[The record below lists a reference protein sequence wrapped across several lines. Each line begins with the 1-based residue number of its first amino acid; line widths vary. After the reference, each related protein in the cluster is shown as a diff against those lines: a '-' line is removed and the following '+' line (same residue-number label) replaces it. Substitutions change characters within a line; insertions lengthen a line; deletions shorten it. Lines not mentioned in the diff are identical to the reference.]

1 MKWISGF
8 YQQFRMTLS
17 TAVKTFIAEKYLRYS
32 ASLSYHTIF
41 SLAPL
46 LIITI
51 SLCGYFFGQQA
62 MEGKI
67 YTELR
72 TQIGEVA
79 ATQVEQ
85 TIRQVVTAQGSFLAT
100 VLGGIA
106 FVLGITGVYSDVQV
120 SINRIWM
127 LKTRPK
133 QNFRKYLFKRII
145 SFVLFCGIGFILVLS
160 VIINWLIAIF
170 GNYLDPFFAGA
181 GVYMVFAIN
190 RIAIIGIV
198 SMLVTF
204 MFKYLPDGTVKWGDA
219 VKGAV
224 FTSILFMLGKAGIG
238 YYLVHSNVASMY
250 GAAGSL
256 VVLLLWIYYT
266 SIIIYFGATFTKVYA
281 YLYGGKIIPASY
293 ALFYKMNEIQPD

>member
-1 MKWISGF
+1 MEWISGF
-8 YQQFRMTLS
+8 YQQFRVTFS
-17 TAVKTFIAEKYLRYS
+17 TTVKTFIAEKYLRYS

-79 ATQVEQ
+79 ATQIQQ

-100 VLGGIA
+100 VLGVFA
-106 FVLGITGVYSDVQV
+106 FVLGIAGVYSDVQD
-120 SINRIWM
+120 SINQIWM
-127 LKTRPK
+127 LKTRPR

-145 SFVLFCGIGFILVLS
+145 SFVLFCGIGFILVISL
-160 VIINWLIAIF
+160 ILNWLIAIF
-170 GNYLDPFFAGA
+170 GQYLETSFVEA
-181 GVYMVFAIN
+181 GVYMVFAID
-190 RIAIIGIV
+190 RILIIAMV
-198 SMLVTF
+198 STLLTF
-204 MFKYLPDGTVKWGDA
+204 MFKYLPDGKVKWGDA

-238 YYLVHSNVASMY
+238 YYLVHSGVATMY

-256 VVLLLWIYYT
+256 IVLLLWIYYT

-281 YLYGGKIIPASY
+281 YLFGGKIIPAPY